1 MTQLALEALESP
13 TLHWCSVVTPA
24 LRHQFRTP
32 TMLVSWLP
40 GNNV

>member
-1 MTQLALEALESP
+1 MTQLALEALETP
-13 TLHWCSVVTPA
+13 RLHWRSVVTPA
-24 LRHQFRTP
+24 LRLQFRRP